1 MSEHRDRLWSVQDV
15 ADYLG
20 IPRKTLYQWRQ
31 QDYGPR
37 GHRVGRYLRYD
48 ERAVREWFA
57 SLGNDV
63 A

>member
-1 MSEHRDRLWSVQDV
+1 MSERRDRLWSVQDV
-15 ADYLG
+15 ADFLG

-31 QDYGPR
+31 QGYGPR

-57 SLGNDV
+57 SLGDG
-63 A
+63 AA